1 MKFLDIT
8 PIIVDA
14 FGVQHSL
21 TTVRYRISTEEAGVT
36 DTPYLHP
43 LRLAPPTPVRILGWD
58 GRSTSSLMFGIEI
71 LEDDNRI
78 VDIPVVE

>member
-8 PIIVDA
+8 PIIIDA
-14 FGVQHSL
+14 FGVQHCL
-21 TTVRYRISTEEAGVT
+21 TAVRYRISTEEAGVT
-36 DTPYLHP
+36 DTPYARP
-43 LRLAPPTPVRILGWD
+43 LRLNSGPPVPIIGWD
-58 GRSTSSLMFGIEI
+58 GRSTASLMFGIEI